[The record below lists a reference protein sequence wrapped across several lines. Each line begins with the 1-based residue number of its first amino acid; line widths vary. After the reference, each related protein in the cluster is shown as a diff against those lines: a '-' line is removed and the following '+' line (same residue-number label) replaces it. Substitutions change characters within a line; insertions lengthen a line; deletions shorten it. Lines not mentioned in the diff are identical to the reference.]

1 MIINEVTTKEL
12 QTIVA
17 RDSEVISLQNEL
29 NLVKDEIIE
38 RKEEEKELYKK
49 GWALRASYEQGRDV
63 MNEIKML
70 NGKILASL
78 IRLSDLDEV
87 LNRDVLFAQNY
98 TRVTDVYQLIYDVKT
113 ALNSKITRKRVS
125 LKMDQH

>member
-1 MIINEVTTKEL
+1 MT
-12 QTIVA
+12 
-17 RDSEVISLQNEL
+17 
-29 NLVKDEIIE
+29 
-38 RKEEEKELYKK
+38 
-49 GWALRASYEQGRDV
+49 
-63 MNEIKML
+63 EIKML

-87 LNRDVLFAQNY
+87 LNRDVLFAQNH
-98 TRVTDVYQLIYDVKT
+98 TQATDVYQLIYDVKT